1 MQAATQRT
9 FIDHIVVL
17 VAAIVDT
24 ILELDDELELVMEYQ
39 CDNGKID
46 YILWYLRVSIK
57 LQDGNSSTI
66 FSAL

>member
-9 FIDHIVVL
+9 FIDHILVL
-17 VAAIVDT
+17 VAAIVST
-24 ILELDDELELVMEYQ
+24 ILELDDELELIMEYQ

-46 YILWYLRVSIK
+46 YIFWYLRVSIK

-66 FSAL
+66 LSTL